1 MKTEDKFQKCIFLLP
16 EPFILRF
23 LTLIQK
29 IRIILEQK
37 KKKKRRKE
45 RKRKAN

>member
-37 KKKKRRKE
+37 KKKKKKE
-45 RKRKAN
+45 GKEKKS